1 VNTDEL
7 IGVRMTKFI
16 NNVAKLVEAK
26 QDEIER
32 KTGKRPSQVKIAAYM
47 DVAPSTLSAYI
58 TEKRTQIDVKVW
70 QAMVNYFG
78 VRGDEIF
85 NMLPDE
91 DEE

>member
-1 VNTDEL
+1 MAKLV
-7 IGVRMTKFI
+7 

-26 QDEIER
+26 QNEIEK

-58 TEKRTQIDVKVW
+58 TDKRTQIDVNTW
-70 QAMVNYFG
+70 QAMVDYFG

>member
-1 VNTDEL
+1 MGGKMAKLV
-7 IGVRMTKFI
+7 

-26 QDEIER
+26 QAEIER

-58 TEKRTQIDVKVW
+58 TEKRSQIDVKVW
-70 QAMVNYFG
+70 QAMVDYFG

-91 DEE
+91 ES